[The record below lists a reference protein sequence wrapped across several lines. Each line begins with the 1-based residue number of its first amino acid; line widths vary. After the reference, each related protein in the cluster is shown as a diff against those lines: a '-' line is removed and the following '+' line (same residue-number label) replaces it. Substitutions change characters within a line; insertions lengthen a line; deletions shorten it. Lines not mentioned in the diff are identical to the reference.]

1 MYKLI
6 ACDLDETLLQSDKHV
21 SAKNIEA
28 IQKARELGV
37 KFVLA
42 TGRGYLSA
50 QKTLKELGLDDQPEE
65 YMITYNGGCITENKD
80 NQILSFH
87 GITWDQAQALYERG
101 KPYNV
106 CIHVYTKDHVYV
118 YRLWP
123 EEVEYLNG
131 RMAVEETFEE
141 NLEFLKGQ
149 EISKMLYVN
158 TDRDYL
164 QQIERDLSDITNDL
178 DVSYSS
184 NRYIEFNRKGVNKGA
199 GLLELA
205 EHLGI
210 QPEETIAIGDN
221 FNDLS
226 MIQAAGLGVGVQ
238 NTVEGMRDQCDYI
251 TKANHNESAIAEV
264 IEKFILNPLNKQ
276 RA

>member
-6 ACDLDETLLQSDKHV
+6 ACDLDETLLQTDKHV
-21 SAKNIEA
+21 SQKNIEA

-50 QKTLKELGLDDQPEE
+50 QNTLKELGLDDQEGE
-65 YMITYNGGCITENKD
+65 YIISYNGGCITENKG
-80 NQILSFH
+80 NKILSFN

-106 CIHVYTKDHVYV
+106 CIHVYTKENVYV
-118 YRLWP
+118 YRFWP
-123 EEVEYLNG
+123 EEADYLNG
-131 RMAVEETFEE
+131 RMAVEETQEE
-141 NLEFLKGQ
+141 NLDFLKGQ
-149 EISKMLYVN
+149 DISKMLYVN
-158 TDRDYL
+158 TNRDYL
-164 QQIERDLSDITNDL
+164 QQIERDLLDITQDL

-205 EHLGI
+205 QLLGI
-210 QPEETIAIGDN
+210 NPEETIAIGDN

-226 MIQAAGLGVGVQ
+226 MIQAAGLGIGVQ
-238 NTVEGMRDQCDYI
+238 NTVEEMRNQCDYI
-251 TKANHNESAIAEV
+251 TTANHNESAIAEV
-264 IEKFILNPLNKQ
+264 IEKFILTPKL
-276 RA
+276 

>member
-21 SAKNIEA
+21 SQKNIEA
-28 IQKARELGV
+28 IKKARELGV

-42 TGRGYLSA
+42 TGRGYASA
-50 QKTLKELGLDDQPEE
+50 QKTLQELGLDDQKDE
-65 YMITYNGGCITENKD
+65 YIISYNGGCITENKG
-80 NQILSFH
+80 NKILAFN
-87 GITWDQAQALYERG
+87 GITWDQAQALYEKG

-106 CIHVYTKDHVYV
+106 CIHVYTKDNVYV
-118 YRLWP
+118 YRFWP
-123 EEVEYLNG
+123 EEVDYLNG
-131 RMAVEETFEE
+131 RMEVEETFEE
-141 NLEFLKGQ
+141 NLDFLKGQ

-158 TDRDYL
+158 TNRDYL
-164 QQIERDLSDITNDL
+164 QQIEKDLGDLTQDL

-199 GLLELA
+199 GLLLLA
-205 EHLGI
+205 KILKI
-210 QPEETIAIGDN
+210 APEETIAIGDN

-226 MIQAAGLGVGVQ
+226 MIQAAGLGIGVQ
-238 NTVEGMRDQCDYI
+238 NTVEGMRNQCDYI

-264 IEKFILNPLNKQ
+264 IEKFILPPQ
-276 RA
+276 SSEE